1 MEGFLRYEFGGLIF
15 GEAYTR
21 RGLFSE
27 FYGIRERLLRLS
39 ILLSISSS
47 SQGGVFIP
55 LGLTCQLISAL
66 SYVSFLMR
74 LIEIIKILIL
84 LFILLHL

>member
-1 MEGFLRYEFGGLIF
+1 MEGFLRYEFGGLII

-39 ILLSISSS
+39 ILSSISSRKSVHPTWFYMSTHS
-47 SQGGVFIP
+47 SVI
-55 LGLTCQLISAL
+55 LR
-66 SYVSFLMR
+66 FL
-74 LIEIIKILIL
+74 LNATN
-84 LFILLHL
+84 